1 MDTSVKL
8 NDFVTMQGQVSA
20 AKVNGSDYKNE
31 AFYGF
36 MQQTAQTQKTMID
49 NTATKSKPKKD
60 TSSKDTAKE
69 DVTKTYKQ
77 QGEETNSKDV
87 EEVKDNMMQQV
98 DLAMF
103 AAVVNT
109 NIVPVEN
116 QAENAVVETPIVQTD
131 AVQAT
136 TQMNTTNSSRRKC
149 SATSK

>member
-20 AKVNGSDYKNE
+20 TRVNGSDYKNE

-36 MQQTAQTQKTMID
+36 MQQTAQTQKTSNND
-49 NTATKSKPKKD
+49 TATKSKPKKD
-60 TSSKDTAKE
+60 TASKDTAKE
-69 DVTKTYKQ
+69 DSVDKKEDVTKPEKQ

-87 EEVKDNMMQQV
+87 KEVKDNMMQQV

-103 AAVVNT
+103 AAAVNT

-116 QAENAVVETPIVQTD
+116 QAENAVVETPIVQT
-131 AVQAT
+131 AT
-136 TQMNTTNSSRRKC
+136 VPL
-149 SATSK
+149 A